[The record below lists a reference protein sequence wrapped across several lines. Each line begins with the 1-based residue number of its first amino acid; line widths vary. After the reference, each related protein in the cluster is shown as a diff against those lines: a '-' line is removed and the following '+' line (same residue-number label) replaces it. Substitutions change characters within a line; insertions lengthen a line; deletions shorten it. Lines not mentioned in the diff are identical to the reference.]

1 MIKMIEEDAPGG
13 MEEETDA
20 FFRPGGLL
28 ERACAGEK
36 FPYEHRPQQE
46 QMAVAVAG
54 SLRRRSH
61 LAVEAGTGVGK
72 SFAYLV
78 PMILTAIEDDVQVVV
93 ATHTISLQEQLMQK
107 DIPFLHEHIGRDF
120 RAALVKGRRN
130 YLCLR
135 RLQRARINQKDFFQP
150 RQIEELELIRA
161 WADNA
166 VEGTLQELPQRPSSE
181 VWNMVCAEQG
191 NCRGQKC
198 AMRSK
203 CYFMRA
209 RAEMRD
215 AHLLVVNHHIL
226 FSDLALKLQGAG
238 ILPAY
243 EAVVLD
249 EAHTIEQ
256 TASSHLGIR
265 LSPYAFEY
273 WMKRLYKP
281 NGSGGLLVA
290 LRRGE
295 AANGVDRLRD
305 RIADMYAEISAWA
318 QFRAD
323 KTQREVIEPLDTGHA
338 AIGEMKHL
346 LASLRIVLDEIED
359 EDMLSELRAVVQ
371 QGEGLLTELNS
382 FISQNLDDHV
392 YWVEQ
397 EGRRRSTVL
406 YSAPV
411 DVAPIMRQHFY
422 ARVPSV
428 VMTSATLAVGERLE
442 YFQGR
447 VGFEESRVLS
457 VGSPFD
463 YSRQMRLLLG
473 RGMPDPSDRERYAEA
488 IAEVLPGLLAR
499 TAGRAFVLF
508 TSAALMRKVADM
520 IGETIESEGYQ
531 LFIQGAGMSRTALLK
546 SFVESSRG
554 VLFGLDSFWMGV
566 DVRGEALSSV
576 IITRLPFAVPDQ
588 PLLRARMERIRER
601 GGSPFRDYSLPEAIL
616 KFRQGVGRL
625 VRTATDEGIVA
636 VLDNR
641 IVKKSYGR
649 SFLKALPECPVETI
663 AN

>member
-1 MIKMIEEDAPGG
+1 MIDDDVADAVPVA
-13 MEEETDA
+13 MERGTDA

-28 ERACAGEK
+28 EEACADEP

-46 QMAVAVAG
+46 QMAVAVAAA
-54 SLRRRSH
+54 LRRRSH
-61 LAVEAGTGVGK
+61 LTVEAGTGVGK

-78 PMILTAIEDDVQVVV
+78 PMILTAIDDEVQVVV
-93 ATHTISLQEQLMQK
+93 ATQTISLQEQLMQK
-107 DIPFLHEHIGRDF
+107 DIPFLHAHIGPEF

-130 YLCLR
+130 YICLR
-135 RLQRARINQKDFFQP
+135 RLQCARMHQKDFFRP
-150 RQIEELELIRA
+150 RQIEELEAIRA

-166 VEGTLQELPQRPSSE
+166 TEGTLQELQRQPPGE

-198 AMRSK
+198 ALRSK

-238 ILPAY
+238 LLPAY

-281 NGSGGLLVA
+281 NGSGGLLHA
-290 LRRGE
+290 LRRGA

-305 RIADMYAEISAWA
+305 RIAEMYAEISAWA
-318 QFRAD
+318 KFRAD
-323 KTQREVIEPLDTGHA
+323 KTQREVVEPLETGHA
-338 AIGEMKHL
+338 AIGEMKNL
-346 LASLRIVLDEIED
+346 LASLRIVLDELEN

-371 QGEGLLTELNS
+371 QGEGLLSDLNS
-382 FISQNLDDHV
+382 FITRNLEDHV

-411 DVAPIMRQHFY
+411 EIAPIMRKHFY
-422 ARVPSV
+422 ERVPCV
-428 VMTSATLAVGERLE
+428 VMTSATLAVEGRLE

-447 VGFEESRVLS
+447 VGFEDSRALG

-463 YSRQMRLLLG
+463 YSRQMRLLIG
-473 RGMPDPSDRERYAEA
+473 RDMPAPSDSERYPAA
-488 IAEVLPGLLAR
+488 IGRVLPGLLAR
-499 TAGRAFVLF
+499 TRGRAFVLF
-508 TSAALMRKVADM
+508 TSAALMRKVAGM
-520 IGETIESEGYQ
+520 VGEQLASDGYQ
-531 LFIQGAGMSRTALLK
+531 LFVQGAGMSRTALLQ
-546 SFVESSRG
+546 SFVESKQG

-588 PLLRARMERIRER
+588 PLLRARMDRIRAR
-601 GGSPFRDYSLPEAIL
+601 GGSPFMDYSLPEAVL
-616 KFRQGVGRL
+616 KFRQGAGRL
-625 VRTATDEGIVA
+625 VRTATDAGIVA

-649 SFLKALPECPVETI
+649 SFLKAFPECEAEQI
-663 AN
+663 